1 VAALDGGTLL
11 SAEARA
17 PATLARALGEE
28 VAHALLDQG
37 AGDLLAAVPDAR
49 R

>member
-17 PATLARALGEE
+17 PAAQARALGET
-28 VAHALLDQG
+28 VARALFAQG
-37 AGDLLAAVPDAR
+37 AGELLAAVPDAR